1 MANEVKVEK
10 KSKLATYLKGVRTEM
25 KKVTWPTKKEL
36 FNYTV
41 TVLAFSIMFS
51 ILVYLLDLGIG
62 YCYNLLLK

>member
-10 KSKLATYLKGVRTEM
+10 KNKLASYLKGVRTEM

-41 TVLAFSIMFS
+41 TVLVFSICFS

-62 YCYNLLLK
+62 YVYSLILK